1 MLAIVRVQE
10 KGQVIIPRDIRR
22 KLNLKKGDLVTFVVS
37 SEGVVI
43 KSLDLAANDLF
54 EKVRKKLE
62 PQGISLENLL
72 NRSRESMR
80 DVVMEEFGITNEERL
95 MIYQALQLQAQAAVE
110 SIRTQAEASGLNH
123 MTDEEINTEIQAV
136 RNEAA

>member
-1 MLAIVRVQE
+1 
-10 KGQVIIPRDIRR
+10 
-22 KLNLKKGDLVTFVVS
+22 
-37 SEGVVI
+37 
-43 KSLDLAANDLF
+43 
-54 EKVRKKLE
+54 
-62 PQGISLENLL
+62 
-72 NRSRESMR
+72 
-80 DVVMEEFGITNEERL
+80 MEEFGITNEERL

>member
-1 MLAIVRVQE
+1 M
-10 KGQVIIPRDIRR
+10 
-22 KLNLKKGDLVTFVVS
+22 VS